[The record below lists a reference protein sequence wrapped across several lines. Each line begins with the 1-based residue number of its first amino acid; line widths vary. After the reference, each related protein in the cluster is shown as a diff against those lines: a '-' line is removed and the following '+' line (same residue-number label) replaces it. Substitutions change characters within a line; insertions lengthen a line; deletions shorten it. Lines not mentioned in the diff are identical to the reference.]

1 MQKEVARPAKA
12 SSAGCCGLHRLDMN
26 LYCCRLFDLW
36 WFMEWPQWK
45 HERMSACTVPINSNP
60 TCFEI
65 LSAKWICERFTGLL
79 LSFFFVFISEIRPAN
94 DSWFRN
100 HAQRSEQ
107 QSLLVWPPQGFRLRW
122 RHWCRRYPETEFSQ
136 VVSVRSRVSHGV
148 LFSNFRPTLEI
159 ALRVLGF
166 GTQFNVWS

>member
-1 MQKEVARPAKA
+1 MQEEVARPAKA

-26 LYCCRLFDLW
+26 LCCCRLFDLW

-79 LSFFFVFISEIRPAN
+79 LSFFSFSFPRLDQPTIRDLGIMHN
-94 DSWFRN
+94 EVSSNHCWF
-100 HAQRSEQ
+100 
-107 QSLLVWPPQGFRLRW
+107 GRLR
-122 RHWCRRYPETEFSQ
+122 
-136 VVSVRSRVSHGV
+136 VSGWGDGIGAGAIRKR
-148 LFSNFRPTLEI
+148 NFPKSFPFAPGFLMESSFLI
-159 ALRVLGF
+159 LG
-166 GTQFNVWS
+166 QH